1 MTWFVQNQF
10 NSLASLIPEKTGE
23 LVRIEELLGSALMTK
38 SGATRRPIEL
48 REGIDSVLGLVGGE
62 DVPLIVTSYRGYQV
76 P

>member
-10 NSLASLIPEKTGE
+10 NSLASLIPEKTGK

-48 REGIDSVLGLVGGE
+48 REGVDRVLGLVGGE
-62 DVPLIVTSYRGYQV
+62 DVSLVVASHGGY
-76 P
+76 